1 MFLAGTFVNTL
12 AILVGSGIGFL
23 LPNIPERVKS
33 TVMQGLSL
41 TIILIGLGMALGDT
55 NKQDVLI
62 IILSMVIGALIGEWI
77 NIEHWLDQL
86 GRTAAR
92 RTRARAPQGSDTHVS
107 DAFVTAS
114 LVFCVGS
121 MAILGGIQSGLGSN
135 TTLYAKS
142 MLDFVTATVFAS
154 TMGIGVAL
162 SAAPVLVYEGLIA
175 AVAYFAGNAINA
187 PAVITCVTAVGG
199 LLIAAIGL
207 NLLGIRKIAVGNLL
221 PSVFVAAAL
230 KVLAGPTAHAVAY
243 LLHAVPHLLH

>member
-41 TIILIGLGMALGDT
+41 TIILIGLGMALSD
-55 NKQDVLI
+55 QRDVLV
-62 IILSMVIGALIGEWI
+62 IILSMVIGALIGEWA
-77 NIEHWLDQL
+77 NIEHRLDQL
-86 GRTAAR
+86 GKFAAR
-92 RTRARAPQGSDTHVS
+92 RTRAKAPQGSETHVS

-121 MAILGGIQSGLGSN
+121 MAILGAIQSGFGSN

-162 SAAPVLVYEGLIA
+162 SAAPVLIYEGLIA
-175 AVAYFAGNAINA
+175 TIAYLAGNAINA
-187 PAVITCVTAVGG
+187 PAVIACVTAVGG
-199 LLIAAIGL
+199 LLITAIGL

-221 PSVFVAAAL
+221 PSMFVAAGL
-230 KVLAGPTAHAVAY
+230 KVLAEPLGHVVA
-243 LLHAVPHLLH
+243 HLLR